1 MAIFNFQLLWRTV
14 IYAGNLFFYLFFDH
28 LFQITRVLHF
38 HTVDDDDDD
47 DDGAFGDDTIQLHFL

>member
-1 MAIFNFQLLWRTV
+1 MTYCHLCRKFI
-14 IYAGNLFFYLFFDH
+14 FYLFFDH